1 MEIKIY
7 LKTALSFAQNVEIDN
22 NYSRFDY
29 QNQPFQCG
37 KNAEG
42 FWLEASSKGKD
53 TPPCFGCDF
62 SLYDDEERDRLEEM
76 WSERSRINQSLQ
88 ESFPNLRLINQDTS
102 FKLLIEYTEDG
113 FFSANFENDCQIIIE
128 SAKSE
133 QVRMFRNQFESPLD

>member
-1 MEIKIY
+1 MSLENY
-7 LKTALSFAQNVEIDN
+7 LKSVFLFAQNLEIKN
-22 NYSRFDY
+22 NFSRFEY

-42 FWLEASSKGKD
+42 FWLMASSKEKD
-53 TPPCFGCDF
+53 TPACFECDS

-88 ESFPNLRLINQDTS
+88 ESFPNLRLIEQDNF

-133 QVRMFRNQFESPLD
+133 QVRMFRNQFESQF